1 MSGSAEEKLT
11 LVKFPKGTVLY
22 SEGDSNDGRMFV
34 VSEGI
39 ISASRKVA
47 GKEQVVY
54 QCAQGDIVG
63 EVSFLTGEP
72 RTATCVVATH
82 EARLFELDNDTFEEM
97 IHTNPEIALKVIRSL
112 ADKLRSVER
121 RAEHA

>member
-1 MSGSAEEKLT
+1 MGDKEKLR
-11 LVKFPKGTVLY
+11 LVTFPKGTVLY
-22 SEGDSNDGRMFV
+22 HEGDPNNGKMYV

-39 ISASRKVA
+39 ISASRMVA
-47 GKEQVVY
+47 GREQIVY

-72 RTATCVVATH
+72 RTATCVIATH
-82 EARLFELDNDTFEEM
+82 EARMFELDNDTFEEM
-97 IHTNPEIALKVIRSL
+97 IHSNPNVALKVIRSL

>member
-1 MSGSAEEKLT
+1 MSSATEKLK
-11 LVKFPKGTVLY
+11 LVTFPKGTVLY
-22 SEGDSNDGRMFV
+22 NEGDPNNGKMFV

-47 GKEQVVY
+47 GRDQVVY
-54 QCAQGDIVG
+54 QCTQGDIVG

-72 RTATCVVATH
+72 RTATCVVSTY

-97 IHTNPEIALKVIRSL
+97 MHTNPNVALKVIRSL

>member
-1 MSGSAEEKLT
+1 MLDSKEKLK
-11 LVKFPKGTVLY
+11 LVTFPKGTILY
-22 SEGDSNDGRMFV
+22 KEGDPNDGKMFV

-39 ISASRKVA
+39 ISASRRVG
-47 GKEQVVY
+47 GKEQIVY

-72 RTATCVVATH
+72 RTATCLVATH
-82 EARLFELDNDTFEEM
+82 EARLFELDNDTFDEM
-97 IHTNPEIALKVIRSL
+97 IRTNPNVALKVIRSL

-121 RAEHA
+121 RAENF